1 VCGTHNIA
9 VSAIIIAGVLY
20 AVDNVGTFPPVGTH
34 SPHSIAAVRTLNNAC
49 KDVLKAA
56 LVFGQ
61 SAACNKLLYGVKL
74 LLRDYPLM
82 GVGYHFPFF
91 GQLRGA
97 FLAFHVG
104 GNPLVAC
111 KVSRIYRAS

>member
-1 VCGTHNIA
+1 VCGTHDIT
-9 VSAIIIAGVLY
+9 VSAIIIAGILY
-20 AVDNVGTFPPVGTH
+20 AIDDVRAFPPVGTH

-49 KDVLKAA
+49 KDVLKAT
-56 LVFGQ
+56 LVFWQ
-61 SAACNKLLYGVKL
+61 SAACNKLLYGVKF

-97 FLAFHVG
+97 FLAFHIG
-104 GNPLVAC
+104 GNTLVAC
-111 KVSRIYRAS
+111 KVSRIYRTS

>member
-1 VCGTHNIA
+1 MKK
-9 VSAIIIAGVLY
+9 VSFFGMPLVACVA
-20 AVDNVGTFPPVGTH
+20 ATF
-34 SPHSIAAVRTLNNAC
+34 AAARH
-49 KDVLKAA
+49 
-56 LVFGQ
+56 
-61 SAACNKLLYGVKL
+61 KLLDSIKF

-82 GVGYHFPFF
+82 GVRYHFPFF